1 MSLFIVIMMIKEEND
16 GVYIINMVGYEA
28 DCFIVL
34 YPQTNK
40 YVGLGI

>member
-1 MSLFIVIMMIKEEND
+1 MSLFIVIMMIKDEND
-16 GVYIINMVGYEA
+16 GVYIINMVVYEV